1 MVGNGSSNTASG
13 ETAPGSS
20 TAGNRAAGRPSAAV
34 YRRRRIV
41 AGVLALLVVIGLVA
55 GITAVANMLRGD
67 EPAAADTTEAT
78 IPGPGDEPGGADAPP
93 ADPAGGKPAKP
104 GASASPAPDA
114 SASPGAA
121 KACPAD
127 VVQVSATTDA
137 LSYSAGTNPML
148 TMTVTNNGAE
158 PCEVNVGTSQME
170 FMITSGS
177 DRIFSSVDC
186 MQASEDLMMVLKP
199 KTVETAK
206 FSWERQRSAPGC
218 AEVPSNPN
226 PGTYMFTARLG
237 GNTSG
242 STVFDLE

>member
-55 GITAVANMLRGD
+55 GITAVVNMLRGD

-78 IPGPGDEPGGADAPP
+78 IPGPGDQPGGAEDPT
-93 ADPAGGKPAKP
+93 ADPAGEKASPDT
-104 GASASPAPDA
+104 SASPAPDA
-114 SASPGAA
+114 SSGAA
-121 KACPAD
+121 KPCPAD
-127 VVQVSATTDA
+127 AIQVSATTDA

-170 FMITSGS
+170 FMVTSGS

-218 AEVPSNPN
+218 TKVPSNPN

-242 STVFDLE
+242 STVFELE